1 MSRVDAEKRF
11 ASDPNHTRV
20 APMLSVIVITFN
32 EEACIE
38 RCLRSVS
45 FADEI
50 VVVDSNST
58 DRTRDIA
65 RELGAKVILT
75 KDWPGFGAQKNR
87 ALAAATGD
95 WVFSLDAD
103 EWVEPPLAAEIKA
116 TVANPRDRVGF
127 EIPRRSRFCGRVVRH
142 GSWSPDLVLRLFRR
156 DCGSFSKVPVHE
168 KVLLDGPMGRLVQP
182 MEHDCITDLL
192 DAHKKIR
199 LYSAI
204 SASNLRGMGKKCSLS
219 KAFLRSLWTYF
230 YCYVIRLGILDGS
243 TGILVAGYS
252 ASNTYWKWASVPST
266 KAEVVPSESISLP
279 K

>member
-1 MSRVDAEKRF
+1 
-11 ASDPNHTRV
+11 
-20 APMLSVIVITFN
+20 MLSVIVITFN

-103 EWVEPPLAAEIKA
+103 EWVGPPLAAEIKA

-127 EIPRRSRFCGRVVRH
+127 EIPRR
-142 GSWSPDLVLRLFRR
+142 
-156 DCGSFSKVPVHE
+156 
-168 KVLLDGPMGRLVQP
+168 
-182 MEHDCITDLL
+182 
-192 DAHKKIR
+192 
-199 LYSAI
+199 
-204 SASNLRGMGKKCSLS
+204 
-219 KAFLRSLWTYF
+219 
-230 YCYVIRLGILDGS
+230 
-243 TGILVAGYS
+243 
-252 ASNTYWKWASVPST
+252 
-266 KAEVVPSESISLP
+266 
-279 K
+279 